1 MYARNVEGT
10 RQKYRM
16 GGGNTCPE
24 EACNRSALG
33 RQSCVPNNA
42 TQAEPRHIA

>member
-16 GGGNTCPE
+16 GGETL
-24 EACNRSALG
+24 ALK
-33 RQSCVPNNA
+33 RLV
-42 TQAEPRHIA
+42 IAVL

>member
-1 MYARNVEGT
+1 MQGT
-10 RQKYRM
+10 WREHAKNTEW
-16 GGGNTCPE
+16 GGNTCPE

>member
-1 MYARNVEGT
+1 MQGT
-10 RQKYRM
+10 WREHAKNTEW